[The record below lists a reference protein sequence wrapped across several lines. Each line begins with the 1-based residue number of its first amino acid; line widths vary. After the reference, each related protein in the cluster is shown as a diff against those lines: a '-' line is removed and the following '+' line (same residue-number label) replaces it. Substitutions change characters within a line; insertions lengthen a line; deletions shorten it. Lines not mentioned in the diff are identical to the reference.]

1 MSTVTYTDVMNA
13 KSEAASLRS
22 MIRTELKTKRAEI
35 RVLKTQ
41 LIESKAE
48 DRTALQTRMMADG
61 GKRIGAY
68 VIKTSGKRF
77 TMVPDSPALPIT
89 KGEASFLSA
98 ILSSLKV
105 G

>member
-13 KSEAASLRS
+13 KAEANSLRS
-22 MIRTELKTKRAEI
+22 LIRTELKTKRAEI

-61 GKRIGAY
+61 AQRVGAY
-68 VIKTSGKRF
+68 VVKTSGKRF
-77 TMVPDSPALPIT
+77 TMVPDNPAIPVT
-89 KGEASFLSA
+89 KGEASFLTA